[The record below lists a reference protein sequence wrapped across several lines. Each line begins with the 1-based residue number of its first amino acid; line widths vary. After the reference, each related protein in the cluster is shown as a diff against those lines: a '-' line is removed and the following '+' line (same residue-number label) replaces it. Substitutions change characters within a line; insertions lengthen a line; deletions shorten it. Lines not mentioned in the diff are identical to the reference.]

1 VKCFEFSFSIW
12 DCESIYPSAS
22 NGNKTCQENWICQA
36 IPGEKA
42 FFLGTVSGSEMYS
55 SHKGYSFANH
65 VYLHLHWN
73 LGMQS
78 ASWSWLHS
86 GVYCAGVQQWILR
99 VCHMAGYLLRLWTWW
114 WHFGSNI
121 ALVFQSIQSKNFWYS
136 HSLTTFCTMGIVS
149 VAAKKWSM
157 FYFLQADLSFFWRD
171 RERRRL
177 VGLLS
182 SLTILWPRSLTL
194 W

>member
-1 VKCFEFSFSIW
+1 
-12 DCESIYPSAS
+12 
-22 NGNKTCQENWICQA
+22 
-36 IPGEKA
+36 
-42 FFLGTVSGSEMYS
+42 MYS

-99 VCHMAGYLLRLWTWW
+99 VCHMAGYLPRLWTWW

-121 ALVFQSIQSKNFWYS
+121 ALVFQSRQSKNFWYS
-136 HSLTTFCTMGIVS
+136 HSFDNVLHHGDCISSSQKMINVLLFAGRLELFLARPGKKTVGRFVILSHNS
-149 VAAKKWSM
+149 V
-157 FYFLQADLSFFWRD
+157 
-171 RERRRL
+171 
-177 VGLLS
+177 
-182 SLTILWPRSLTL
+182 T
-194 W
+194 